1 MKHTNDSVQQTS
13 GVVNDPHDATPFQL
27 GWRAYCDYVELT
39 NVPVHWR
46 RGWFAALD
54 AHVRA
59 EKEAAE
65 LADDIMDRED
75 WARGGW

>member
-27 GWRAYCDYVELT
+27 GYRAYCDFVELT
-39 NVPVHWR
+39 NVPLPQR

-59 EKEAAE
+59 EAEAQE
-65 LADDIMDRED
+65 LIDARED
-75 WARGGW
+75 EDFIRRGGA